1 MLAESATA
9 VPERAVGGSP
19 LARSARTASLREAAA
34 LLASPGVLYVL
45 LALRGMAAPGLPDPS
60 MHTTFILDPGAIFTR
75 YAALFEPT
83 SRLRE
88 AARVGFLVPARL
100 SYLLFGAVPGFF
112 VFR

>member
-1 MLAESATA
+1 MLTETATVAPKRDESCG
-9 VPERAVGGSP
+9 PS
-19 LARSARTASLREAAA
+19 ARSSRITSLYEAAA

-45 LALRGMAAPGLPDPS
+45 LRLRGMAPPGLPDPS

-75 YAALFEPT
+75 YATLFEPT

-100 SYLLFGAVPGFF
+100 SYLLFGVVPGFF
-112 VFR
+112 